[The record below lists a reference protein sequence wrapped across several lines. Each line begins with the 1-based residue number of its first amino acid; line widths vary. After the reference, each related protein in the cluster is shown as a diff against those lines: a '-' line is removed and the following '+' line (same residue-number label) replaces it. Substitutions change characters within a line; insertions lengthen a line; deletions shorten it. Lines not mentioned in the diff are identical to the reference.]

1 MKIWSCIYHCFSC
14 IFSLAVFSFLR
25 RDADIHEIKSCNAS
39 FFRVYLHHVLL
50 IEVIPGLQ
58 GIEKMKV
65 GRYLI
70 VFVLLMG
77 ALITFGDRGLIDN
90 FRMKEKMMALKKI
103 NHEMTLENIALKKNI
118 SLLRDDLSYVE
129 MMARSELGMV
139 KKGDLVYR
147 TAQ

>member
-1 MKIWSCIYHCFSC
+1 
-14 IFSLAVFSFLR
+14 
-25 RDADIHEIKSCNAS
+25 
-39 FFRVYLHHVLL
+39 
-50 IEVIPGLQ
+50 
-58 GIEKMKV
+58 MKV

-90 FRMKEKMMALKKI
+90 YRMKD
-103 NHEMTLENIALKKNI
+103 EMTLENIALKKNI

-147 TAQ
+147 MAQ

>member
-1 MKIWSCIYHCFSC
+1 MK
-14 IFSLAVFSFLR
+14 A
-25 RDADIHEIKSCNAS
+25 
-39 FFRVYLHHVLL
+39 
-50 IEVIPGLQ
+50 
-58 GIEKMKV
+58 

-77 ALITFGDRGLIDN
+77 ALITLGDRGLIDN
-90 FRMKEKMMALKKI
+90 YRMKEKLMVLKKI

-118 SLLRDDLSYVE
+118 LLLRNDPSYIE

-147 TAQ
+147 QAK